1 MREDFNNWKIDPDY
15 FVKRD
20 LLVGRRT
27 GTRRPCAGEIFTAR
41 LSMKGCRVLNS
52 AVYCRYCCTAFPKL
66 LATPILLEQSH
77 DGPMSD
83 PGIEALS
90 RKANE
95 EQAACPV
102 TLVVSGNMV
111 TGHIVGQETFE
122 ADTTRMVEMAQE
134 QSDAEDDAVR
144 AMGGLIS
151 AMLNEVKGADESGE
165 YVHVSVQEV
174 MTGAEAIH
182 LGGSVFRFRTSE
194 IEGYTIGTVETR
206 EA

>member
-1 MREDFNNWKIDPDY
+1 MN
-15 FVKRD
+15 
-20 LLVGRRT
+20 
-27 GTRRPCAGEIFTAR
+27 
-41 LSMKGCRVLNS
+41 
-52 AVYCRYCCTAFPKL
+52 
-66 LATPILLEQSH
+66 
-77 DGPMSD
+77 D

-102 TLVVSGNMV
+102 TLVVSGNMI
-111 TGHIVGQETFE
+111 TGHIVARDTFE
-122 ADTTRMVEMAQE
+122 ADTSRMVEMAQE
-134 QSDAEDDAVR
+134 QAEAEDGAVQ
-144 AMGGLIS
+144 AMGDLIS
-151 AMLNEVKGADESGE
+151 AMLEEVRTSDEAGE
-165 YVHVSVQEV
+165 FVHVSVQEV

>member
-1 MREDFNNWKIDPDY
+1 
-15 FVKRD
+15 
-20 LLVGRRT
+20 
-27 GTRRPCAGEIFTAR
+27 
-41 LSMKGCRVLNS
+41 
-52 AVYCRYCCTAFPKL
+52 
-66 LATPILLEQSH
+66 
-77 DGPMSD
+77 MSD

-95 EQAACPV
+95 KQAACPV

-111 TGHIVGQETFE
+111 TGHIVARDTFE

-134 QSDAEDDAVR
+134 QAEDDDAVR
-144 AMGGLIS
+144 AMGDLIS
-151 AMLNEVKGADESGE
+151 AMLDEVGTPGDGE
-165 YVHVSVQEV
+165 FVHMSVQEV

-194 IEGYTIGTVETR
+194 IEGYTIGTVETQ

>member
-1 MREDFNNWKIDPDY
+1 M
-15 FVKRD
+15 
-20 LLVGRRT
+20 T
-27 GTRRPCAGEIFTAR
+27 
-41 LSMKGCRVLNS
+41 
-52 AVYCRYCCTAFPKL
+52 
-66 LATPILLEQSH
+66 
-77 DGPMSD
+77 D

-90 RKANE
+90 KKASE

-111 TGHIVGQETFE
+111 TGHIVGRDTFE
-122 ADTTRMVEMAQE
+122 ADTVRMVEMAQE
-134 QSDAEDDAVR
+134 QADAEDEAVQ
-144 AMGGLIS
+144 AMGDLIS
-151 AMLNEVKGADESGE
+151 VMLDEVGTDADAGQFI
-165 YVHVSVQEV
+165 HVSVQEV

>member
-1 MREDFNNWKIDPDY
+1 MN
-15 FVKRD
+15 
-20 LLVGRRT
+20 
-27 GTRRPCAGEIFTAR
+27 
-41 LSMKGCRVLNS
+41 
-52 AVYCRYCCTAFPKL
+52 
-66 LATPILLEQSH
+66 
-77 DGPMSD
+77 D

-90 RKANE
+90 KKANE

-111 TGHIVGQETFE
+111 TGHIVGRDTFE
-122 ADTTRMVEMAQE
+122 ADTARMVEMAQE
-134 QSDAEDDAVR
+134 QAEAGDDAVQ
-144 AMGGLIS
+144 AMGDLIS
-151 AMLNEVKGADESGE
+151 AMLDEVKGSDESGE

>member
-1 MREDFNNWKIDPDY
+1 
-15 FVKRD
+15 
-20 LLVGRRT
+20 
-27 GTRRPCAGEIFTAR
+27 
-41 LSMKGCRVLNS
+41 
-52 AVYCRYCCTAFPKL
+52 
-66 LATPILLEQSH
+66 
-77 DGPMSD
+77 MSD

-111 TGHIVGQETFE
+111 TGHIVARDTFE
-122 ADTTRMVEMAQE
+122 ADTTRMVEMAEE
-134 QSDAEDDAVR
+134 QAEAEDGAVR
-144 AMGGLIS
+144 AMGDLIS
-151 AMLNEVKGADESGE
+151 TMLDEVGTSDDGE
-165 YVHVSVQEV
+165 FVHVSVQEV

>member
-1 MREDFNNWKIDPDY
+1 
-15 FVKRD
+15 
-20 LLVGRRT
+20 
-27 GTRRPCAGEIFTAR
+27 
-41 LSMKGCRVLNS
+41 
-52 AVYCRYCCTAFPKL
+52 
-66 LATPILLEQSH
+66 
-77 DGPMSD
+77 MSD

-111 TGHIVGQETFE
+111 TGHIVARHTFE
-122 ADTTRMVEMAQE
+122 ADTTRMVEMAEE
-134 QSDAEDDAVR
+134 QAEAEDGAVR
-144 AMGGLIS
+144 AMGDLIS
-151 AMLNEVKGADESGE
+151 TMLDEVGTSDDGE
-165 YVHVSVQEV
+165 FVHVSVQEV

>member
-1 MREDFNNWKIDPDY
+1 M
-15 FVKRD
+15 
-20 LLVGRRT
+20 T
-27 GTRRPCAGEIFTAR
+27 
-41 LSMKGCRVLNS
+41 
-52 AVYCRYCCTAFPKL
+52 
-66 LATPILLEQSH
+66 
-77 DGPMSD
+77 D

-90 RKANE
+90 KKASE

-111 TGHIVGQETFE
+111 TGHIVGRDTFE
-122 ADTTRMVEMAQE
+122 ADTVRMVEMAQE
-134 QSDAEDDAVR
+134 QADTEDEAVQ
-144 AMGGLIS
+144 AMGDLIS
-151 AMLNEVKGADESGE
+151 VMLDEVGTDADAGQFI
-165 YVHVSVQEV
+165 HVSVQEV

>member
-1 MREDFNNWKIDPDY
+1 
-15 FVKRD
+15 
-20 LLVGRRT
+20 
-27 GTRRPCAGEIFTAR
+27 
-41 LSMKGCRVLNS
+41 
-52 AVYCRYCCTAFPKL
+52 
-66 LATPILLEQSH
+66 
-77 DGPMSD
+77 MSD

-111 TGHIVGQETFE
+111 TGHIVARDTFE
-122 ADTTRMVEMAQE
+122 ADTSRMVEMAQE
-134 QSDAEDDAVR
+134 QAEAEDGAVQ
-144 AMGGLIS
+144 AMGDLIS
-151 AMLNEVKGADESGE
+151 TMLEEVRTSDEAGE
-165 YVHVSVQEV
+165 FVHVSVQEV

>member
-1 MREDFNNWKIDPDY
+1 
-15 FVKRD
+15 
-20 LLVGRRT
+20 
-27 GTRRPCAGEIFTAR
+27 
-41 LSMKGCRVLNS
+41 
-52 AVYCRYCCTAFPKL
+52 
-66 LATPILLEQSH
+66 
-77 DGPMSD
+77 MSD

-111 TGHIVGQETFE
+111 TGHIVARDTFE
-122 ADTTRMVEMAQE
+122 ADTSRMVEMAQE
-134 QSDAEDDAVR
+134 QAEAEDGAVQ
-144 AMGGLIS
+144 AMGDLIS
-151 AMLNEVKGADESGE
+151 AMLEEVRTSDEAGE
-165 YVHVSVQEV
+165 FVHVSVQEV

>member
-1 MREDFNNWKIDPDY
+1 
-15 FVKRD
+15 
-20 LLVGRRT
+20 
-27 GTRRPCAGEIFTAR
+27 
-41 LSMKGCRVLNS
+41 
-52 AVYCRYCCTAFPKL
+52 
-66 LATPILLEQSH
+66 
-77 DGPMSD
+77 MSD

-90 RKANE
+90 KKATE

-111 TGHIVGQETFE
+111 TGHIVARDTFE

-134 QSDAEDDAVR
+134 QSEGDDAAVE
-144 AMGGLIS
+144 AMGDLIS
-151 AMLNEVKGADESGE
+151 AMLNEVGGSDDGTF
-165 YVHVSVQEV
+165 VHVSVQEV

-206 EA
+206 EG

>member
-1 MREDFNNWKIDPDY
+1 
-15 FVKRD
+15 
-20 LLVGRRT
+20 
-27 GTRRPCAGEIFTAR
+27 
-41 LSMKGCRVLNS
+41 
-52 AVYCRYCCTAFPKL
+52 
-66 LATPILLEQSH
+66 
-77 DGPMSD
+77 MSD

-90 RKANE
+90 KKATE

-111 TGHIVGQETFE
+111 TGHIVARDTFE

-134 QSDAEDDAVR
+134 QAEGDDAAVE
-144 AMGGLIS
+144 AMGELIS
-151 AMLNEVKGADESGE
+151 AMLNEVGGSDDGTF
-165 YVHVSVQEV
+165 VHVSVQEV

-206 EA
+206 EG

>member
-1 MREDFNNWKIDPDY
+1 
-15 FVKRD
+15 
-20 LLVGRRT
+20 
-27 GTRRPCAGEIFTAR
+27 
-41 LSMKGCRVLNS
+41 
-52 AVYCRYCCTAFPKL
+52 
-66 LATPILLEQSH
+66 
-77 DGPMSD
+77 MSD

-90 RKANE
+90 RTANE

-111 TGHIVGQETFE
+111 TGHIVARDTFE
-122 ADTTRMVEMAQE
+122 ADTSRMVEMAQE
-134 QSDAEDDAVR
+134 QSRQSSGEDGAVQ
-144 AMGGLIS
+144 AMGDLIS
-151 AMLNEVKGADESGE
+151 AMLEEVRTSDEAGE
-165 YVHVSVQEV
+165 FVHVSVQEV

>member
-1 MREDFNNWKIDPDY
+1 
-15 FVKRD
+15 
-20 LLVGRRT
+20 
-27 GTRRPCAGEIFTAR
+27 
-41 LSMKGCRVLNS
+41 
-52 AVYCRYCCTAFPKL
+52 
-66 LATPILLEQSH
+66 
-77 DGPMSD
+77 MSD

-111 TGHIVGQETFE
+111 TGHIVARDTFE

-134 QSDAEDDAVR
+134 QAGAEDDAVR
-144 AMGGLIS
+144 AMEGLIS
-151 AMLNEVKGADESGE
+151 VMLDEVGQSDEAGE
-165 YVHVSVQEV
+165 FVHVSVQEV

-194 IEGYTIGTVETR
+194 IEGYTIGTVETQ

>member
-1 MREDFNNWKIDPDY
+1 
-15 FVKRD
+15 
-20 LLVGRRT
+20 
-27 GTRRPCAGEIFTAR
+27 
-41 LSMKGCRVLNS
+41 
-52 AVYCRYCCTAFPKL
+52 
-66 LATPILLEQSH
+66 
-77 DGPMSD
+77 MSD

-111 TGHIVGQETFE
+111 TGHIVARDTFE

-134 QSDAEDDAVR
+134 QAEDDDAVR
-144 AMGGLIS
+144 AMGDLIS
-151 AMLNEVKGADESGE
+151 AMLDEVGTPGDGE
-165 YVHVSVQEV
+165 FVHMSVQEV

-194 IEGYTIGTVETR
+194 IEGYTIGTVETQ